1 MRWIDLLRMSSNSL
15 KRRKLRTFLTVL
27 GVVIGTASIVVMIS
41 LGLGLQESMYQEIE
55 QSGGVT
61 SLTVTGKEVFVGNIE
76 PGATGSIDGI
86 VTANQEMDETKK
98 CKVVISYEDEAGK
111 SASMEKEFPLT
122 VTPAQNPADMMPV
135 EAEAPDKGLPVV
147 PIVIAVVVVA
157 GIVTVVLL
165 RRHKKKKMA
174 ALEEEDLLNEVDRF
188 TEDE

>member
-1 MRWIDLLRMSSNSL
+1 
-15 KRRKLRTFLTVL
+15 
-27 GVVIGTASIVVMIS
+27 
-41 LGLGLQESMYQEIE
+41 
-55 QSGGVT
+55 
-61 SLTVTGKEVFVGNIE
+61 
-76 PGATGSIDGI
+76 
-86 VTANQEMDETKK
+86 MDETKK

-122 VTPAQNPADMMPV
+122 VTPAQNPADMMPM
-135 EAEAPDKGLPVV
+135 EAEAPEKGLPVV

-165 RRHKKKKMA
+165 LRHKKKKMA

>member
-1 MRWIDLLRMSSNSL
+1 M
-15 KRRKLRTFLTVL
+15 
-27 GVVIGTASIVVMIS
+27 
-41 LGLGLQESMYQEIE
+41 
-55 QSGGVT
+55 
-61 SLTVTGKEVFVGNIE
+61 
-76 PGATGSIDGI
+76 
-86 VTANQEMDETKK
+86 
-98 CKVVISYEDEAGK
+98 ISYEDEAGK